1 MGKTT
6 FRHVL
11 EQALELEPEEQLHL
25 AEELTGRI
33 RVLLAGRGSTLPE
46 PDPENE
52 PLTEAEIA
60 ELLRS
65 DPMTGAEIIAAG
77 LTGTWA
83 DLNIEDGAE
92 WVNEQKRKRQERNQW

>member
-1 MGKTT
+1 MSKTT
-6 FRHVL
+6 FKHVL

-33 RVLLAGRGSTLPE
+33 RVLIAQRKSSVPNRDSEET
-46 PDPENE
+46 
-52 PLTEAEIA
+52 PLSEAELT

-65 DPMTGAEIIAAG
+65 EPMTGAEIVAAG

-83 DLNIEDGAE
+83 DLGIEDGAE
-92 WVNEQKRKRQERNQW
+92 WVNEQKRKRRERNKW

>member
-6 FRHVL
+6 FKHVL

-33 RVLLAGRGSTLPE
+33 RVLIAKRRSDQE
-46 PDPENE
+46 SDPENE

-65 DPMTGAEIIAAG
+65 EPMTGAEIIAAG

-83 DLNIEDGAE
+83 DLDIEDGAA
-92 WVNEQKRKRQERNQW
+92 WVNEQKRKRLERNKW

>member
-1 MGKTT
+1 MSKTT
-6 FRHVL
+6 FKHVL

-33 RVLLAGRGSTLPE
+33 RVLIAQRKSSVPDSTSE
-46 PDPENE
+46 DA
-52 PLTEAEIA
+52 PLTEAELA

-65 DPMTGAEIIAAG
+65 EPMTGAEIIAAG

-83 DLNIEDGAE
+83 DLGIEDGAE
-92 WVNEQKRKRQERNQW
+92 WVNEQKRKRRERNKW

>member
-6 FRHVL
+6 FKHVL

-33 RVLLAGRGSTLPE
+33 RVLIAERKPSVPKV
-46 PDPENE
+46 DPEDA
-52 PLTEAEIA
+52 PLTEDELK

-65 DPMTGAEIIAAG
+65 EPMTGAEIIAAG

-83 DLNIEDGAE
+83 DLDIEDGAE
-92 WVNEQKRKRQERNQW
+92 WVNEQKRRRQERNRW